1 MSFRWFG
8 SAIKKAELIATVQLR
23 LRLSVPVSLSM
34 VFDGELRESCARNL
48 RVALSD
54 RETSLDGNNGQLG
67 SCRDSMRTEN
77 EAHSICGSRV
87 VFSTAHHVAARL
99 AAF

>member
-1 MSFRWFG
+1 MSGFPPL
-8 SAIKKAELIATVQLR
+8 AIAQLTIQVWQLR
-23 LRLSVPVSLSM
+23 ARSCRALTMSLSM

-54 RETSLDGNNGQLG
+54 RETSLMEDNGQLG

>member
-1 MSFRWFG
+1 M
-8 SAIKKAELIATVQLR
+8 EL
-23 LRLSVPVSLSM
+23 SLSM
-34 VFDGELRESCARNL
+34 VFDGELRDSCAPNL

-54 RETSLDGNNGQLG
+54 RETSLMENNGQLG
-67 SCRDSMRTEN
+67 SCRDSMRPEN

-87 VFSTAHHVAARL
+87 VFSTAHHLAARL